1 MVIVVILPNR
11 MVLIIVIL
19 PHRVVVVIVVKL
31 SDWFA
36 VVIAVK
42 LPDRVVEVSGEITR
56 LSGCSNGSEIA

>member
-1 MVIVVILPNR
+1 M
-11 MVLIIVIL
+11 IIVIL

-42 LPDRVVEVSGEITR
+42 LPDRVVLVIVVKLHIWEVVVYQ
-56 LSGCSNGSEIA
+56 